1 MLNAQ
6 SEEQNYPKNVGDI
19 QFNSK
24 IDDPNFKTCIPD
36 FSFQYYNFSKG
47 FQYKGE
53 KYELL
58 KLWKESNKLNFQSSK
73 KGYITVRFLVNCEGQ
88 TGLFRVQQMD
98 EDYNE
103 TIFEE
108 NIVSIIL
115 KFVKSLDGWIVQ
127 SYKGQT
133 VDYYQYLTFK
143 IENGIV
149 KEILP

>member
-1 MLNAQ
+1 M
-6 SEEQNYPKNVGDI
+6 I
-19 QFNSK
+19 QFLGK
-24 IDDPNFKTCIPD
+24 IT
-36 FSFQYYNFSKG
+36 
-47 FQYKGE
+47 
-53 KYELL
+53 
-58 KLWKESNKLNFQSSK
+58 
-73 KGYITVRFLVNCEGQ
+73 
-88 TGLFRVQQMD
+88 FRVQQTD

-143 IENGIV
+143 IKNGIV

>member
-1 MLNAQ
+1 MYKYKKKLEKSNLI
-6 SEEQNYPKNVGDI
+6 SDKN
-19 QFNSK
+19 S
-24 IDDPNFKTCIPD
+24 T
-36 FSFQYYNFSKG
+36 
-47 FQYKGE
+47 
-53 KYELL
+53 
-58 KLWKESNKLNFQSSK
+58 
-73 KGYITVRFLVNCEGQ
+73 GYITIRFVVNCEGK
-88 TGLFRVQQMD
+88 TGMFRVQQMD